1 VGGLPG
7 GSVPAGKTGDGLP
20 VGIQIVGPRFEE
32 PLILS
37 VMKIVQQ
44 MIPIGWPPYAR
55 AATVR
60 AAKAASEV
68 GGRPSSQPS
77 TLGLPLRPSRA

>member
-1 VGGLPG
+1 MSLPG

-37 VMKIVQQ
+37 VDED
-44 MIPIGWPPYAR
+44 R
-55 AATVR
+55 AAELTR
-60 AAKAASEV
+60 SA
-68 GGRPSSQPS
+68 GRLTPEPQ
-77 TLGLPLRPSRA
+77 